1 MATGRCPAY
10 LCSSHRQQRKAPH
23 LGQVNDLTSSQ
34 NINYVSCRAKPTGKP
49 SWLRRG
55 RASAALKKTHPNR
68 ERLDTRLAEDWIAD
82 LRWLMDTP
90 LANGYCLA
98 TV

>member
-1 MATGRCPAY
+1 MVLLPLLVPLLTAIENLAALRLLQAVY
-10 LCSSHRQQRKAPH
+10 SLN
-23 LGQVNDLTSSQ
+23 LGQLQSPAHISVG
-34 NINYVSCRAKPTGKP
+34 I
-49 SWLRRG
+49 
-55 RASAALKKTHPNR
+55 
-68 ERLDTRLAEDWIAD
+68 